1 MGSNPTPSAFCSAVR
16 ARELTLTIVKTTEH
30 ADVYSQGAGM
40 SRDDEGRGGLRT
52 PGYAQEELHHVTT
65 GTEQAE
71 AKAEPGI

>member
-1 MGSNPTPSAFCSAVR
+1 
-16 ARELTLTIVKTTEH
+16 VKTTEH